1 MCAVTSNEKPVCSH
15 KYCGSTIINK
25 QKELDRNSDPAQL
38 KQKTL
43 FFFFFFIKS
52 TIEKKIQRQYGHVT

>member
-38 KQKTL
+38 KQKT
-43 FFFFFFIKS
+43 FFFIKS
-52 TIEKKIQRQYGHVT
+52 TIEKNTATIWT

>member
-1 MCAVTSNEKPVCSH
+1 MCAVTSNEKPVCGH

-38 KQKTL
+38 KQKT
-43 FFFFFFIKS
+43 FFIKS
-52 TIEKKIQRQYGHVT
+52 TIEKNTATIWTRHLK